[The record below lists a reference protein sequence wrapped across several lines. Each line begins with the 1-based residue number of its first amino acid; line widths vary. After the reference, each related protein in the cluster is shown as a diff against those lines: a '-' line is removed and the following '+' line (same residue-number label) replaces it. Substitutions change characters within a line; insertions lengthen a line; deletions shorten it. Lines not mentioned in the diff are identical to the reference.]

1 MLPPLQG
8 LGLLSSS
15 CAASVLASS
24 DASSHIMAT
33 APSRSRSSRPSSA
46 AESWPSCR
54 ARRRRKTWSWARS
67 DQGHAD
73 RRERS
78 YERRPR
84 AGRAGLH
91 GPPARR
97 APWLRQVARARAR
110 CYISAAGHPG
120 VPGRVLV
127 RRLRRRRAGRAR
139 RPSRWR
145 RGRRRTRRW
154 PTHAGPGVVA
164 HSAFGQADGHPR
176 AVTDPVL
183 QPNPGN
189 ASLQTVSARGVDMAW
204 PRQHRPARRRA
215 RLGGSAFTRS
225 SGAGRPVPVSGLAGR
240 RHARQRSG

>member
-1 MLPPLQG
+1 
-8 LGLLSSS
+8 
-15 CAASVLASS
+15 
-24 DASSHIMAT
+24 MAT

-54 ARRRRKTWSWARS
+54 ARRRRKAWSQARS

-84 AGRAGLH
+84 AGRAGRH
-91 GPPARR
+91 GQPARR

-145 RGRRRTRRW
+145 RGRRRRTRRW

-164 HSAFGQADGHPR
+164 HSALGQADGHPR

-189 ASLQTVSARGVDMAW
+189 ASLRTVSTRGVDMAL

-215 RLGGSAFTRS
+215 RPCLGPAFTRR

-240 RHARQRSG
+240 RDARQRSG